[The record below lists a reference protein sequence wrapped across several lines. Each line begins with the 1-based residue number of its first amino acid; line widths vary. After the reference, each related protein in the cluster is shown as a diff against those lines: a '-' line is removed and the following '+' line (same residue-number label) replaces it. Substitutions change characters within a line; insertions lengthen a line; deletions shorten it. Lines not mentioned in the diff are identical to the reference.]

1 MWLHPGHRQCRM
13 FSKKLAIALVTL
25 AIASLLQGGVAWW
38 AIDAAANNV
47 QRGRVASDV
56 LAGFLEL
63 SATKQRLRT
72 WLSQALLD
80 AGADPQQRDRLQA
93 DMASTL
99 TGLEALEMTA
109 TQLDGDR
116 ASSNP
121 EHLQRRGALVILR
134 RSLEELSLAMH
145 TARALPT
152 GTNAGAAWT
161 ELTRVFNLSQGQDLR
176 SLLADSIA
184 RERAAVA
191 RDRAAA
197 DRSLGL
203 VRGFALG
210 ATVTIALAAALL
222 ALYFAR
228 ALRRPL
234 DELSAGAEALQRGDL
249 QHRIPD
255 NRHDEF
261 ARFATRV
268 NAMTDELAQ
277 HRLREAAARQRLEDL
292 VQVRTAE
299 LQQALL
305 TLQQFNARRRQLFA
319 DVSHELRTPT
329 TAIRGEAEI
338 ALRGRD
344 KPVDDYKAA
353 LLRIVDASTHLGV
366 VIDDLLTMARSD
378 IDALALSRTPLNVT
392 EPLRDAIEQAQALG
406 RDRSVRIE
414 SHLGDTNSVP
424 LLADPQRLRQLFTLL
439 LDNAVRY
446 SHRDGL
452 VQVRARNVMDPED
465 GLLWELCIVDQG
477 IGIDADDLP
486 RLFERN
492 FRGTRARLHRAD
504 GSGLGLAIAARLAR
518 AHGGHIEVDSQ
529 SGPGTAFKLR
539 LPILIDTPGAAA
551 IS

>member
-1 MWLHPGHRQCRM
+1 M
-13 FSKKLAIALVTL
+13 FSKKLAIALGTL

-38 AIDAAANNV
+38 AIDAAADNV

-80 AGADPQQRDRLQA
+80 AGADAQQRDRLQA
-93 DMASTL
+93 DMAATL
-99 TGLEALEMTA
+99 TGLESLEVSA
-109 TQLDGDR
+109 AKLDGDR
-116 ASSNP
+116 AGSNP
-121 EHLQRRGALVILR
+121 EHLRRQDALVVLR
-134 RSLEELSLAMH
+134 RSLEELRAAMA
-145 TARALPT
+145 TARALPP
-152 GTNAGAAWT
+152 GANAIAAWT
-161 ELTRVFNLSQGQDLR
+161 ELTRVFNLSQGKDLR
-176 SLLADSIA
+176 SLLADGIA

-191 RDRAAA
+191 RERAAA

-210 ATVTIALAAALL
+210 ATVMIALAATLL

-277 HRLREAAARQRLEDL
+277 HRHREAEARQRLEGL
-292 VQVRTAE
+292 VQVRTVE
-299 LQQALL
+299 LQQALQ
-305 TLQQFNARRRQLFA
+305 TLQQVEARRRQLFA
-319 DVSHELRTPT
+319 DISHELRTPT

-338 ALRGRD
+338 ALRGRE
-344 KPVDDYKAA
+344 KPVDEYKAS
-353 LLRIVDASTHLGV
+353 LLRIVDAATHLGI
-366 VIDDLLTMARSD
+366 VIDDLLMMARSD
-378 IDALALSRTPLNVT
+378 IDALALSRVPLNVA

-406 RDRSVRIE
+406 RERDVRVE
-414 SHLGDTNSVP
+414 SPLGDTSGVP
-424 LLADPQRLRQLFTLL
+424 VLADAQRLRQLFTLL

-446 SHRDGL
+446 SHPEGL
-452 VQVRARNVMDPED
+452 VQVRTRQVADQEA
-465 GLLWELCIVDQG
+465 GLLWELCIADQG
-477 IGIDADDLP
+477 IGIDADELP

-504 GSGLGLAIAARLAR
+504 GSGLGLPIAATLAR
-518 AHGGHIEVDSQ
+518 AHGGRIDVNSQ
-529 SGPGTAFKLR
+529 PGRGTAITLR
-539 LPILIDTPGAAA
+539 LPILIEAPDVAP
-551 IS
+551 SP

>member
-1 MWLHPGHRQCRM
+1 M
-13 FSKKLAIALVTL
+13 FSKKLAIALGTL
-25 AIASLLQGGVAWW
+25 AIASLLQGAVAWW

-63 SATKQRLRT
+63 SAAKQRLRT

-80 AGADPQQRDRLQA
+80 AGADAQQRDRLQA
-93 DMASTL
+93 DMAATL
-99 TGLEALEMTA
+99 TGLESLEMSA
-109 TQLDGDR
+109 SKLDGER
-116 ASSNP
+116 ASTNP
-121 EHLQRRGALVILR
+121 EHLQRQGALVVLR
-134 RSLEELSLAMH
+134 RSLEELRAAMA
-145 TARALPT
+145 TARALPP
-152 GTNAGAAWT
+152 GANAVAVWT

-191 RDRAAA
+191 RERAAA

-203 VRGFALG
+203 VRAFALG
-210 ATVTIALAAALL
+210 ATVTIALAATLL

-234 DELSAGAEALQRGDL
+234 YELSAGAEALQRGDL

-255 NRHDEF
+255 DRHDEF

-277 HRLREAAARQRLEDL
+277 HRQREAEARQRLEEL
-292 VQVRTAE
+292 VEVRTAE
-299 LQQALL
+299 LQQALR

-319 DVSHELRTPT
+319 DISHELRTPT

-338 ALRGRD
+338 ALRGRE
-344 KPVDDYKAA
+344 KPVDEYKAS
-353 LLRIVDASTHLGV
+353 LLRIVDASTHLGI

-378 IDALALSRTPLNVT
+378 IDALALSRAPLDAG

-406 RDRSVRIE
+406 RERGVRVE
-414 SHLGDTNSVP
+414 SPLGDTSGVP
-424 LLADPQRLRQLFTLL
+424 VLADAQRLRQLFTLL

-446 SHRDGL
+446 SHAEGL
-452 VQVRARNVMDPED
+452 VQVRARQVADQED

-477 IGIDADDLP
+477 IGIDADELP

-492 FRGTRARLHRAD
+492 FRGARARLHRAD
-504 GSGLGLAIAARLAR
+504 GSGLGLPIAATLAR
-518 AHGGHIEVDSQ
+518 AHGGRIDVDSQ
-529 SGPGTAFKLR
+529 PGRGTAVTLR
-539 LPILIDTPGAAA
+539 LPILIAAPDVA
-551 IS
+551 PSP

>member
-1 MWLHPGHRQCRM
+1 M
-13 FSKKLAIALVTL
+13 TL
-25 AIASLLQGGVAWW
+25 AIASLLQGGIAWW

-93 DMASTL
+93 DMAATL
-99 TGLEALEMTA
+99 TRLESLEASA
-109 TQLDGDR
+109 AQLDGDR

-121 EHLQRRGALVILR
+121 EHLQRQVGLVVLR
-134 RSLEELSLAMH
+134 RSLDELGAAMG
-145 TARALPT
+145 TAHALPP
-152 GTNAGAAWT
+152 GANAVTAWT

-191 RDRAAA
+191 RERAAA

-222 ALYFAR
+222 SLYFAR

-234 DELSAGAEALQRGDL
+234 DELSAGAQALQRGDL

-268 NAMTDELAQ
+268 NAMTVELAQ
-277 HRLREAAARQRLEDL
+277 HRQREAEARQRLEDL

-305 TLQQFNARRRQLFA
+305 TLQQFDARRRKLFA
-319 DVSHELRTPT
+319 DISHELRTPT

-338 ALRGRD
+338 ALRGRE
-344 KPVDDYKAA
+344 KPVDEYKAA

-378 IDALALSRTPLNVT
+378 IDALALSRTPLNVA

-406 RDRSVRIE
+406 RERRVRVEGPIG
-414 SHLGDTNSVP
+414 HTGCMPV
-424 LLADPQRLRQLFTLL
+424 LADAQRLRQLFTLL

-446 SHRDGL
+446 SHADGS
-452 VQVRARNVMDPED
+452 VQVHARKLTDPQD

-477 IGIDADDLP
+477 IGIDRDELP
-486 RLFERN
+486 HLFERH
-492 FRGTRARLHRAD
+492 FRGDLARLHHAD
-504 GSGLGLAIAARLAR
+504 GSGLGLSIAAGLAK
-518 AHGGHIEVDSQ
+518 AHGGRIVVDSQ
-529 SGPGTAFKLR
+529 TGRGTAFKLL
-539 LPILIDTPGAAA
+539 LPVLINAPGLVGMP
-551 IS
+551 

>member
-1 MWLHPGHRQCRM
+1 M
-13 FSKKLAIALVTL
+13 FSKKLAIALGTL

-38 AIDAAANNV
+38 AIDAAADNV

-80 AGADPQQRDRLQA
+80 AGADAQQRDRLQA
-93 DMASTL
+93 DMAATL
-99 TGLEALEMTA
+99 TGLESLEVSA
-109 TQLDGDR
+109 AKLDGDR
-116 ASSNP
+116 AGSNP
-121 EHLQRRGALVILR
+121 EHLRRQDALVVLR
-134 RSLEELSLAMH
+134 RSLEELRAAMA
-145 TARALPT
+145 TARALPP
-152 GTNAGAAWT
+152 GANAIAAWT
-161 ELTRVFNLSQGQDLR
+161 ELTRVFNLSQGKDLR
-176 SLLADSIA
+176 SLLADGIA

-191 RDRAAA
+191 RERAAA

-210 ATVTIALAAALL
+210 ATVMIALAATLL

-277 HRLREAAARQRLEDL
+277 HRHREAEARQRLEGL
-292 VQVRTAE
+292 VQVRTVE
-299 LQQALL
+299 LQQALQ
-305 TLQQFNARRRQLFA
+305 TLQQVEARRRQLFA
-319 DVSHELRTPT
+319 DISHELRTPT

-338 ALRGRD
+338 ALRGRE
-344 KPVDDYKAA
+344 KPVDEYKAS
-353 LLRIVDASTHLGV
+353 LLRIVDAATHLGI
-366 VIDDLLTMARSD
+366 VIDDLLMMARSD
-378 IDALALSRTPLNVT
+378 IDALALSRVPLNVG

-406 RDRSVRIE
+406 RERDVRVE
-414 SHLGDTNSVP
+414 SPLGDTSGVP
-424 LLADPQRLRQLFTLL
+424 VLADAQRLRQLFTLL

-446 SHRDGL
+446 SHPEGL
-452 VQVRARNVMDPED
+452 VQVRTRQVADQEA
-465 GLLWELCIVDQG
+465 GLLWELCIADQG
-477 IGIDADDLP
+477 IGIDADELP

-504 GSGLGLAIAARLAR
+504 GSGLGLPIAATLAR
-518 AHGGHIEVDSQ
+518 AHGGRIDVNSQ
-529 SGPGTAFKLR
+529 PGGGTAITLR
-539 LPILIDTPGAAA
+539 LPILIEAPDVAP
-551 IS
+551 SP

>member
-1 MWLHPGHRQCRM
+1 M
-13 FSKKLAIALVTL
+13 FSKKLAIALGTL

-38 AIDAAANNV
+38 AIDAAADNV

-80 AGADPQQRDRLQA
+80 AGADAQQRDRLQA
-93 DMASTL
+93 DMAATL
-99 TGLEALEMTA
+99 TGLESLEVSA
-109 TQLDGDR
+109 AKLDGDR
-116 ASSNP
+116 AGSNP
-121 EHLQRRGALVILR
+121 EHLRRQDALVVLR
-134 RSLEELSLAMH
+134 RSLEELRAAMA
-145 TARALPT
+145 TARALPP
-152 GTNAGAAWT
+152 GANAIAAWT
-161 ELTRVFNLSQGQDLR
+161 ELTRVFNLSQGKDLR
-176 SLLADSIA
+176 SLLADGIA

-191 RDRAAA
+191 RERAAA

-210 ATVTIALAAALL
+210 ATVMIALAATLL

-277 HRLREAAARQRLEDL
+277 HRHREAEARQRLEGL
-292 VQVRTAE
+292 VQVRTVE
-299 LQQALL
+299 LQQALQ
-305 TLQQFNARRRQLFA
+305 TLQQVEARRRQLFA
-319 DVSHELRTPT
+319 DISHELRTPT

-338 ALRGRD
+338 ALRGRE
-344 KPVDDYKAA
+344 KPVDEYKAS
-353 LLRIVDASTHLGV
+353 LLRIVDASTHLGI

-378 IDALALSRTPLNVT
+378 IDALALSRVPLNVA

-406 RDRSVRIE
+406 RERDVRVE
-414 SHLGDTNSVP
+414 SPLGDTSGVP
-424 LLADPQRLRQLFTLL
+424 VLADAQRLRQLFTLL

-446 SHRDGL
+446 SHPEGL
-452 VQVRARNVMDPED
+452 VQVRTRQVADQEA
-465 GLLWELCIVDQG
+465 GLLWELCIADQG
-477 IGIDADDLP
+477 IGIDADELP

-504 GSGLGLAIAARLAR
+504 GSGLGLPIAATLAR
-518 AHGGHIEVDSQ
+518 AHGGRIDVNSQ
-529 SGPGTAFKLR
+529 PGRGTAITLR
-539 LPILIDTPGAAA
+539 LPILIEAPDVAP
-551 IS
+551 SP

>member
-1 MWLHPGHRQCRM
+1 M
-13 FSKKLAIALVTL
+13 FSKRLAIALGTL

-80 AGADPQQRDRLQA
+80 AGADAQQRDRLQA
-93 DMASTL
+93 DMAATL
-99 TGLEALEMTA
+99 TGLESLEVSA
-109 TQLDGDR
+109 SKLDGDR

-121 EHLQRRGALVILR
+121 AHHQRQNALVVLR
-134 RSLEELSLAMH
+134 RSLEDLRAAMA
-145 TARALPT
+145 TARALPP
-152 GTNAGAAWT
+152 GSNAVAAWT

-191 RDRAAA
+191 RERAAA

-210 ATVTIALAAALL
+210 ATVTIALAATLL

-228 ALRRPL
+228 GLRRPF
-234 DELSAGAEALQRGDL
+234 DELSAGAEALRRGDL
-249 QHRIPD
+249 QHRMPD
-255 NRHDEF
+255 DRNDEF

-277 HRLREAAARQRLEDL
+277 HRQREAEARLRLEEL
-292 VQVRTAE
+292 VEARTAE
-299 LQQALL
+299 LQQALH
-305 TLQQFNARRRQLFA
+305 TLQQFDARRRQLFA
-319 DVSHELRTPT
+319 DISHELRTPT

-338 ALRGRD
+338 ALRGRE
-344 KPVDDYKAA
+344 KPVDEYKAS
-353 LLRIVDASTHLGV
+353 LLRIVDAAAHLGI

-378 IDALALSRTPLNVT
+378 IDALALSRAPLDVG

-406 RDRSVRIE
+406 RERGVRVE
-414 SHLGDTNSVP
+414 SPRGDTSGVTV
-424 LLADPQRLRQLFTLL
+424 LADAQRLRQLFTLL

-446 SHRDGL
+446 SHAEGL
-452 VQVRARNVMDPED
+452 VQVHARQVED
-465 GLLWELCIVDQG
+465 LEAGWLWELRIVDQG
-477 IGIDADDLP
+477 IGINADELP

-492 FRGTRARLHRAD
+492 YRGVSARLHRAD
-504 GSGLGLAIAARLAR
+504 GSGLGLPIAAKLAR
-518 AHGGHIEVDSQ
+518 AHGARINVDSQ
-529 SGPGTAFKLR
+529 PGRGTAVTLR
-539 LPILIDTPGAAA
+539 LPVLIEAREVATSP
-551 IS
+551 

>member
-1 MWLHPGHRQCRM
+1 M

-80 AGADPQQRDRLQA
+80 AGADAQQRDKLQA
-93 DMASTL
+93 DMAATL
-99 TGLEALEMTA
+99 TGLESLELSA
-109 TQLDGDR
+109 AQLDGDR
-116 ASSNP
+116 AINHP
-121 EHLQRRGALVILR
+121 EHLQRQDALVVLR
-134 RSLEELSLAMH
+134 RSLDELSADMA
-145 TARALPT
+145 TARALPP
-152 GTNAGAAWT
+152 GANAVAAWT
-161 ELTRVFNLSQGQDLR
+161 ELTRVFNQSQGQDLR
-176 SLLADSIA
+176 SLLAGSIA
-184 RERAAVA
+184 RERTAVA
-191 RDRAAA
+191 RERAAA
-197 DRSLGL
+197 DRSLAL

-210 ATVTIALAAALL
+210 ATVTIALAATLL

-255 NRHDEF
+255 DRHDEF

-277 HRLREAAARQRLEDL
+277 HRQREAEARQRLEDL

-299 LQQALL
+299 LQKALD

-319 DVSHELRTPT
+319 DISHELRTPT

-338 ALRGRD
+338 ALRGRE
-344 KPVDDYKAA
+344 KPVDEYKAS
-353 LLRIVDASTHLGV
+353 LLRIVDASTHLGI

-378 IDALALSRTPLNVT
+378 IDALALSRVPLNVG

-406 RDRSVRIE
+406 RERGVRVE
-414 SHLGDTNSVP
+414 SPRGETNGVP
-424 LLADPQRLRQLFTLL
+424 VLADAQRLRQLFTLL

-446 SHRDGL
+446 SHAEGL
-452 VQVRARNVMDPED
+452 VQVGARQVADPEA
-465 GLLWELCIVDQG
+465 GLQWELCIVDQG
-477 IGIDADDLP
+477 IGIDVDELP

-492 FRGTRARLHRAD
+492 FRGARARLHRAD
-504 GSGLGLAIAARLAR
+504 GSGLGLPIAATLAR
-518 AHGGHIEVDSQ
+518 VHGGRIDVDSQ
-529 SGPGTAFKLR
+529 PGRGTAVTLR
-539 LPILIDTPGAAA
+539 LPILIEAPDLAP
-551 IS
+551 SP

>member
-1 MWLHPGHRQCRM
+1 M
-13 FSKKLAIALVTL
+13 FSKKLAIALGTL

-38 AIDAAANNV
+38 AIDAAADNV

-80 AGADPQQRDRLQA
+80 AGADAQQRDRLQA
-93 DMASTL
+93 DMAATL
-99 TGLEALEMTA
+99 TGLESLEVSA
-109 TQLDGDR
+109 AKLDGDR
-116 ASSNP
+116 AGSNP
-121 EHLQRRGALVILR
+121 EHLRRQDALVVLR
-134 RSLEELSLAMH
+134 RSLEELRAAMA
-145 TARALPT
+145 TARALPP
-152 GTNAGAAWT
+152 GANAIAAWT
-161 ELTRVFNLSQGQDLR
+161 ELTRVFNLSQGKDLR
-176 SLLADSIA
+176 SLLADGIA

-191 RDRAAA
+191 RERAAA

-210 ATVTIALAAALL
+210 ATVMIALAATLL

-277 HRLREAAARQRLEDL
+277 HRHREAEARQRLEGL
-292 VQVRTAE
+292 VQVRTVE
-299 LQQALL
+299 LQQALQ
-305 TLQQFNARRRQLFA
+305 TLQQVEARRRQLFA
-319 DVSHELRTPT
+319 DISHELRTPT

-338 ALRGRD
+338 ALRGRE
-344 KPVDDYKAA
+344 KPVDEYKAS
-353 LLRIVDASTHLGV
+353 LLRIVDAATHLGI
-366 VIDDLLTMARSD
+366 VIDDLLMMARSD
-378 IDALALSRTPLNVT
+378 IDALALSRVPLNVA

-406 RDRSVRIE
+406 RERDVRVE
-414 SHLGDTNSVP
+414 SPLGDTSGVP
-424 LLADPQRLRQLFTLL
+424 VLADAQRLRQLFTLL

-446 SHRDGL
+446 SHAEGL
-452 VQVRARNVMDPED
+452 VQVRARRVADRE

-477 IGIDADDLP
+477 IGIDADELP

-492 FRGTRARLHRAD
+492 FRGARARLHRAD
-504 GSGLGLAIAARLAR
+504 GCGLGLPIAATLAR
-518 AHGGHIEVDSQ
+518 AHGGRIDVDSQ
-529 SGPGTAFKLR
+529 PGRGTAVTLR
-539 LPILIDTPGAAA
+539 LPILIEAPDVAP
-551 IS
+551 SP

>member
-1 MWLHPGHRQCRM
+1 M
-13 FSKKLAIALVTL
+13 FSKKLAIALGTL

-38 AIDAAANNV
+38 AIDAAADNV

-80 AGADPQQRDRLQA
+80 AGADAQQRDRLQA
-93 DMASTL
+93 DMAATL
-99 TGLEALEMTA
+99 TGLESLEVSA
-109 TQLDGDR
+109 AKLDGDR
-116 ASSNP
+116 AGSNP
-121 EHLQRRGALVILR
+121 EHLRRQDALVVLR
-134 RSLEELSLAMH
+134 RSLEELRAAMA
-145 TARALPT
+145 TARALPP
-152 GTNAGAAWT
+152 GANAIAAWT
-161 ELTRVFNLSQGQDLR
+161 ELTRVFNLSQGKDLR
-176 SLLADSIA
+176 SLLADGIA

-191 RDRAAA
+191 RERAAA

-210 ATVTIALAAALL
+210 ATVMIALAATLL

-277 HRLREAAARQRLEDL
+277 HRHREAEARQRLEGL
-292 VQVRTAE
+292 VQVRTVE
-299 LQQALL
+299 LQQALQ
-305 TLQQFNARRRQLFA
+305 TLQQVEARRRQLFA
-319 DVSHELRTPT
+319 DISHELRTPT

-338 ALRGRD
+338 ALRGRE
-344 KPVDDYKAA
+344 KPVDEYKAS
-353 LLRIVDASTHLGV
+353 LLRIVDAATHLGI
-366 VIDDLLTMARSD
+366 VIDDLLMMARSD
-378 IDALALSRTPLNVT
+378 IDALALSRAPLNVG

-406 RDRSVRIE
+406 RERDVRVE
-414 SHLGDTNSVP
+414 SPLGDTSGVP
-424 LLADPQRLRQLFTLL
+424 VLADAQRLRQLFTLL

-446 SHRDGL
+446 SHPEGL
-452 VQVRARNVMDPED
+452 VQVRTRQVADQEA
-465 GLLWELCIVDQG
+465 GLLWELCIADQG
-477 IGIDADDLP
+477 IGIDADELP

-504 GSGLGLAIAARLAR
+504 GSGLGLPIAATLAR
-518 AHGGHIEVDSQ
+518 AHGGRIDVNSQ
-529 SGPGTAFKLR
+529 PGRGTAITLR
-539 LPILIDTPGAAA
+539 LPILIEAPDVAP
-551 IS
+551 SP

>member
-1 MWLHPGHRQCRM
+1 M
-13 FSKKLAIALVTL
+13 FSKKLAIALGTL

-38 AIDAAANNV
+38 AIDAAADNV

-80 AGADPQQRDRLQA
+80 AGADAQQRDRLQA
-93 DMASTL
+93 DMAATL
-99 TGLEALEMTA
+99 TGLESLEVSA
-109 TQLDGDR
+109 AKLDGDR
-116 ASSNP
+116 AGSNP
-121 EHLQRRGALVILR
+121 EHLRRQDALVVLR
-134 RSLEELSLAMH
+134 RSLEELRAAMA
-145 TARALPT
+145 TARALPP
-152 GTNAGAAWT
+152 GANAIAAWT
-161 ELTRVFNLSQGQDLR
+161 ELTRVFNLSQGKDLR
-176 SLLADSIA
+176 SLLADGIA

-191 RDRAAA
+191 RERAAA

-210 ATVTIALAAALL
+210 ATVMIALAATLL

-277 HRLREAAARQRLEDL
+277 HRHREAEARQRLEGL
-292 VQVRTAE
+292 VQVRTVE
-299 LQQALL
+299 LQQALQ
-305 TLQQFNARRRQLFA
+305 TLQQVEARRRQLFA
-319 DVSHELRTPT
+319 DISHELRTPT

-338 ALRGRD
+338 ALRGRE
-344 KPVDDYKAA
+344 KPVDEYKAS
-353 LLRIVDASTHLGV
+353 LLRIVDAATHLGI
-366 VIDDLLTMARSD
+366 VIDDLLMMARSD
-378 IDALALSRTPLNVT
+378 IDALALSRVPLNVA

-406 RDRSVRIE
+406 RERDVRVE
-414 SHLGDTNSVP
+414 SPLGDTSGVP
-424 LLADPQRLRQLFTLL
+424 VLADAQRLRQLFTLL

-446 SHRDGL
+446 SHPEGL
-452 VQVRARNVMDPED
+452 VQVRTRQVADQEA
-465 GLLWELCIVDQG
+465 GLLWELCIADQG
-477 IGIDADDLP
+477 IGIDADELP

-504 GSGLGLAIAARLAR
+504 GSGLGLPIAATLAR
-518 AHGGHIEVDSQ
+518 AHGGRIDVDSQ
-529 SGPGTAFKLR
+529 PGRGTAVTLR
-539 LPILIDTPGAAA
+539 LPILIEAPDVAP
-551 IS
+551 SP

>member
-1 MWLHPGHRQCRM
+1 M
-13 FSKKLAIALVTL
+13 FSKKLAIALGTL

-38 AIDAAANNV
+38 AIDAAADNV

-80 AGADPQQRDRLQA
+80 AGADAQQRDRLQA
-93 DMASTL
+93 DMAATL
-99 TGLEALEMTA
+99 TGLESLEVSA
-109 TQLDGDR
+109 AKLDGDR
-116 ASSNP
+116 AGSNP
-121 EHLQRRGALVILR
+121 EHLRRQDALVVLR
-134 RSLEELSLAMH
+134 RSLEELRAAMA
-145 TARALPT
+145 TARALPP
-152 GTNAGAAWT
+152 GANAIVAWT
-161 ELTRVFNLSQGQDLR
+161 ELTRVFNLSQGKDLR
-176 SLLADSIA
+176 SLLADGIA

-191 RDRAAA
+191 RERAAA

-210 ATVTIALAAALL
+210 ATVMIALAATLL

-277 HRLREAAARQRLEDL
+277 HRHREAEARQRLEGL
-292 VQVRTAE
+292 VQVRTVE
-299 LQQALL
+299 LQQALQ
-305 TLQQFNARRRQLFA
+305 TLQQVEARRRQLFA
-319 DVSHELRTPT
+319 DISHELRTPT

-338 ALRGRD
+338 ALRGRE
-344 KPVDDYKAA
+344 KPVDEYKAS
-353 LLRIVDASTHLGV
+353 LLRIVDAATHLGI
-366 VIDDLLTMARSD
+366 VIDDLLMMARSD
-378 IDALALSRTPLNVT
+378 IDALALSRVPLNVA

-406 RDRSVRIE
+406 RERDVRVE
-414 SHLGDTNSVP
+414 SPLGDTSGVP
-424 LLADPQRLRQLFTLL
+424 VLADAQRLRQLFTLL

-446 SHRDGL
+446 SHPEGL
-452 VQVRARNVMDPED
+452 VQVRTRQVADQEA
-465 GLLWELCIVDQG
+465 GLLWELCIADQG
-477 IGIDADDLP
+477 IGIDADELP

-504 GSGLGLAIAARLAR
+504 GSGLGLPIAATLAR
-518 AHGGHIEVDSQ
+518 AHGGRIDVNSQ
-529 SGPGTAFKLR
+529 PGGGTAITLR
-539 LPILIDTPGAAA
+539 LPILIEAPDVAP
-551 IS
+551 SP

>member
-1 MWLHPGHRQCRM
+1 M
-13 FSKKLAIALVTL
+13 FSKKLAIALGTL

-38 AIDAAANNV
+38 AIDAAADNV

-80 AGADPQQRDRLQA
+80 AGADAQQRDRLQA
-93 DMASTL
+93 DMAATL
-99 TGLEALEMTA
+99 TGLESLEVSA
-109 TQLDGDR
+109 AKLDGDR
-116 ASSNP
+116 AGSNP
-121 EHLQRRGALVILR
+121 EHLRRQDALVVLR
-134 RSLEELSLAMH
+134 RSLEELRAAMA
-145 TARALPT
+145 TARALPP
-152 GTNAGAAWT
+152 GANAIAAWT
-161 ELTRVFNLSQGQDLR
+161 ELTRVFNLSQGKDLR
-176 SLLADSIA
+176 SLLADGIA

-191 RDRAAA
+191 RERAAA

-210 ATVTIALAAALL
+210 ATVMIALAATLL

-277 HRLREAAARQRLEDL
+277 HRHREAEARQRLEGL
-292 VQVRTAE
+292 VQVRTVE
-299 LQQALL
+299 LQQALQ
-305 TLQQFNARRRQLFA
+305 TLQQVEARRRQLFA
-319 DVSHELRTPT
+319 DISHELRTPT

-338 ALRGRD
+338 ALRGRE
-344 KPVDDYKAA
+344 KPVDEYKAS
-353 LLRIVDASTHLGV
+353 LLRIVDAATHLGI
-366 VIDDLLTMARSD
+366 VIDDLLMMARSD
-378 IDALALSRTPLNVT
+378 IDALALSRVPLNVA

-406 RDRSVRIE
+406 RERDVRVE
-414 SHLGDTNSVP
+414 SPLGDTSGVP
-424 LLADPQRLRQLFTLL
+424 VLADAQRLRQLFTLL

-446 SHRDGL
+446 SHPEGL
-452 VQVRARNVMDPED
+452 VQVRTRQVADQEA
-465 GLLWELCIVDQG
+465 GLLWELCIADQG
-477 IGIDADDLP
+477 IGIDADELP

-504 GSGLGLAIAARLAR
+504 GSGLGLPIAATLAR
-518 AHGGHIEVDSQ
+518 AHGGRIDVNSQ
-529 SGPGTAFKLR
+529 PGGGTAITLR
-539 LPILIDTPGAAA
+539 LPILIEAPDVAP
-551 IS
+551 SP

>member
-1 MWLHPGHRQCRM
+1 M
-13 FSKKLAIALVTL
+13 FSKKLAIALGTL

-38 AIDAAANNV
+38 AIDAAADNV

-80 AGADPQQRDRLQA
+80 AGADAQQRDRLQA
-93 DMASTL
+93 DMAATL
-99 TGLEALEMTA
+99 TGLESLEVSA
-109 TQLDGDR
+109 AKLDGDR
-116 ASSNP
+116 AGSNP
-121 EHLQRRGALVILR
+121 EHLRRQDALVVLR
-134 RSLEELSLAMH
+134 RSLEELRAAMA
-145 TARALPT
+145 TARALPP
-152 GTNAGAAWT
+152 GANAIAAWT
-161 ELTRVFNLSQGQDLR
+161 ELTRVFNLSQGKDLR
-176 SLLADSIA
+176 SLLADGIA

-210 ATVTIALAAALL
+210 ATVMIALAATLL

-277 HRLREAAARQRLEDL
+277 HRHREAEARQRLEGL
-292 VQVRTAE
+292 VQVRTVE
-299 LQQALL
+299 LQQALQ
-305 TLQQFNARRRQLFA
+305 TLQQVEARRRQLFA
-319 DVSHELRTPT
+319 DISHELRTPT

-338 ALRGRD
+338 ALRGRE
-344 KPVDDYKAA
+344 KPVDEYKAS
-353 LLRIVDASTHLGV
+353 LLRIVDAATHLGI
-366 VIDDLLTMARSD
+366 VIDDLLMMARSD
-378 IDALALSRTPLNVT
+378 IDALALSRVPLNVA

-406 RDRSVRIE
+406 RERDVRVE
-414 SHLGDTNSVP
+414 SPLGDTSGVP
-424 LLADPQRLRQLFTLL
+424 VLADAQRLRQLFTLL

-446 SHRDGL
+446 SHPEGL
-452 VQVRARNVMDPED
+452 VQVRTRQVADQEA
-465 GLLWELCIVDQG
+465 GLLWELCIADQG
-477 IGIDADDLP
+477 IGIDADELP

-504 GSGLGLAIAARLAR
+504 GSGLGLPIAATLAR
-518 AHGGHIEVDSQ
+518 AHGGRIDVNSQ
-529 SGPGTAFKLR
+529 PGRGTAITLR
-539 LPILIDTPGAAA
+539 LPILIEAPDAAP
-551 IS
+551 SP